1 MGGFV
6 CAGCGRSVTNPY
18 EQYLERIEYVRQDRK
33 ERRHVRVL
41 RALCVGCVEKEH
53 APEGEQES
61 LL

>member
-1 MGGFV
+1 MSAFV
-6 CAGCGRSVTNPY
+6 CAVCRRVVTNPY
-18 EQYLERIEYVRQDRK
+18 EQFLERLEYVRQDRR

-53 APEGEQES
+53 APEGEQGS